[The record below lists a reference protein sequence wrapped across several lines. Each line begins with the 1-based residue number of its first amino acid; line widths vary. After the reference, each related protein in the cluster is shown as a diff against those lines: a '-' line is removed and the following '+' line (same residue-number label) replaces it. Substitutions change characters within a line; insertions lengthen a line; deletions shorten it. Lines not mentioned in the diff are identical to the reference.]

1 MSMLEYHGRPWAA
14 FDASNSQHREW
25 FAQFQKLKTWSRCPV
40 RFIITDDHGDL
51 ITMIQR
57 RLIDYYVGQ
66 EFNFIHPK
74 QQSQNDVEYQ
84 NA

>member
-1 MSMLEYHGRPWAA
+1 MLEYHGRPWAA
-14 FDASNSQHREW
+14 FNASDPQHREW

-66 EFNFIHPK
+66 EFDFLQQK
-74 QQSQNDVEYQ
+74 QQPQNDIEYQ
-84 NA
+84 TA